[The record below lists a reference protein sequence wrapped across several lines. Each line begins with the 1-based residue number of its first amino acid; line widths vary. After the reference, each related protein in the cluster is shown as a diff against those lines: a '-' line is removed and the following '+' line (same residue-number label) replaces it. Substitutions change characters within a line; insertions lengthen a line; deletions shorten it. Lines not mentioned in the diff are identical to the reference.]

1 MSKCQSRRNSDSF
14 RVERNENYF
23 LVPFE
28 GKDLFRGV
36 TLDMLKDA
44 FARLIAKAAPSSKIF
59 NVYEEVSLEE
69 KKARVECGA
78 SVSDDALRAAVVD
91 AGYEVTGIE
100 G

>member
-1 MSKCQSRRNSDSF
+1 MTIRGGIVLPEYNDVQSEGEKIMTKTVSVEGMMCQHCVKHVHDA
-14 RVERNENYF
+14 
-23 LVPFE
+23 LVKVP
-28 GKDLFRGV
+28 GV
-36 TLDMLKDA
+36 
-44 FARLIAKAAPSSKIF
+44 SSAD
-59 NVYEEVSLEE
+59 VSLQE